1 MIRRSAI
8 TDFQAMHEKL
18 FIILGAASA
27 ILTVLLGAAAAHTF
41 TGMPAGAQAWFHTG
55 LQYQQFHA
63 LGLLAVGLVAGRN
76 ASKWIVAAGWLMV
89 LGTLLFSGNLYLRS
103 AAGFHALHAVTPY
116 GGFAFIFAWLA
127 LAIGV
132 VRGQPDGR

>member
-1 MIRRSAI
+1 MRRSAI
-8 TDFQAMHEKL
+8 TDFHAMHEKL
-18 FIILGAASA
+18 FIVLGAISA
-27 ILTVLLGAAAAHTF
+27 LLTVLLGAAAAHTF
-41 TGMPAGAQAWFHTG
+41 AAMPAGAQAWFHTG

-76 ASKWIVAAGWLMV
+76 ESKWIVAAGWLMV

-132 VRGQPDGR
+132 LRRRADGR

>member
-1 MIRRSAI
+1 
-8 TDFQAMHEKL
+8 MHEKL

-76 ASKWIVAAGWLMV
+76 DSRWLVASGWLMA

-103 AAGFHALHAVTPY
+103 AVGFHALHAITPY

-132 VRGQPDGR
+132 ARQRSDGH